1 MNRRAFLK
9 NGLALAGLVG
19 AAGRTDAAAAEA
31 AELEAIWD
39 SIAPDR
45 LSWPLISRPRRTV
58 SPARIARIE
67 LFPVL
72 YPVAGY
78 FKFFAGPGG
87 RTGRPAVIIKATADD
102 GVIGWGQSVPLSTW
116 SDETW
121 EGAVS
126 ALREYFIPALI
137 GLDAD
142 GFAAAHAALDKAV
155 AGGFSTGM
163 PIARAGLDIAL
174 HDLAGKRRGVSL
186 ARMWGLP
193 EGGRLTLSWTVNV
206 KALADAE
213 AVIDEGRRRGYAQ
226 FNIKIGPDP
235 EFDVEL
241 ARLVRRAAPQGFLW
255 ADANGGYD
263 PETALRAA
271 PRLARAG
278 VDVLE
283 SPLKPNRIAGYRALK
298 KQGAL
303 PILMDEGVV
312 SPADLEEFIRL
323 EMLDGVAAKP
333 ARCGGLVSNKRQ
345 IEICR
350 ERGLMWLGSGL
361 TDPDISLAASLA
373 LYGAFG
379 LRKPAALN
387 GPQFLAADVLKTP
400 LRIENGTAAVPT
412 GPGLGIEVD
421 EDKVVDLMRRSGGD
435 QLGGHHT

>member
-1 MNRRAFLK
+1 MDRRKFLK
-9 NGLALAGLVG
+9 TAL
-19 AAGRTDAAAAEA
+19 AAAAADEA
-31 AELEAIWD
+31 WA
-39 SIAPDR
+39 SIPSSR
-45 LSWPLISRPRRTV
+45 LTWPLVGRPLIVPPPT
-58 SPARIARIE
+58 RIARID

-72 YPVAGY
+72 YPVSGY

-87 RTGRPAVIIKATADD
+87 RTGRPAVIIKITADD
-102 GVIGWGQSVPLSTW
+102 GTVGWGQSVPLSTW

-121 EGAVS
+121 EGSVA
-126 ALREYFIPALI
+126 ALRVYFAPTLI
-137 GLDAD
+137 GLDPENLE
-142 GFAAAHAALDKAV
+142 AAQAALDKSV
-155 AGGFSTGM
+155 AGGFSTGL
-163 PIARAGLDIAL
+163 PITRAGLDLAL
-174 HDLAGKRRGVSL
+174 HDLAGKRRGISL
-186 ARMWGLP
+186 ARLWGKP

-206 KALADAE
+206 RTLGEADA
-213 AVIDEGRRRGYAQ
+213 VIEEGRRRGYAH

-235 EFDVEL
+235 DFDIAL
-241 ARLVRRAAPQGFLW
+241 AKAVRKAAPQAFLW

-263 PETALRAA
+263 QETALLAA
-271 PRLARAG
+271 PRLADAG

-283 SPLKPNRIAGYRALK
+283 SPLRPNRISGYQALK

-323 EMLDGVAAKP
+323 GMLDGISAKP
-333 ARCGGLVSNKRQ
+333 ARCGGLRSNKHQ

-379 LRKPAALN
+379 LAKPAALN

-400 LRIENGTAAVPT
+400 LRIEGGIAQVPT
-412 GPGLGIEVD
+412 GPGLGIDVD
-421 EDKVVDLMRRSGGD
+421 EAKVVDLMKRSGGGKL
-435 QLGGHHT
+435 LG

>member
-1 MNRRAFLK
+1 MDRRAFLK
-9 NGLALAGLVG
+9 TGLAALASAETALTASAADEAWAAIPPRRPTGPLVG
-19 AAGRTDAAAAEA
+19 
-31 AELEAIWD
+31 
-39 SIAPDR
+39 
-45 LSWPLISRPRRTV
+45 RPRTT
-58 SPARIARIE
+58 ARISKID

-87 RTGRPAVIIKATADD
+87 RTGRPAVIIKMTADD
-102 GVIGWGQSVPLSTW
+102 GTIGWGQSVPLSTW

-126 ALREYFIPALI
+126 ALLAYFGPALI
-137 GLDAD
+137 GLDPEDPA
-142 GFAAAHAALDKAV
+142 GAQAALDKAV
-155 AGGFSTGM
+155 AGGFSTGL
-163 PIARAGLDIAL
+163 PITRAGLDLAL
-174 HDLAGKRRGVSL
+174 HDLIGKRRGISL
-186 ARMWGLP
+186 ARLWGLP

-213 AVIDEGRRRGYAQ
+213 AVIEDGKTRGYAH

-235 EFDVEL
+235 DFDIAL
-241 ARLVRRAAPQGFLW
+241 ARTVRKASPQGFLW

-263 PETALRAA
+263 PETALKAA
-271 PRLARAG
+271 PRLADAG
-278 VDVLE
+278 VAVLE
-283 SPLKPNRIAGYRALK
+283 SPLKPNRIAGYQALK

-323 EMLDGVAAKP
+323 GMLDGIAAKP
-333 ARCGGLVSNKRQ
+333 ARCGGLRSNKRQ

-350 ERGLMWLGSGL
+350 ERGLLWLGSGL

-379 LRKPAALN
+379 LDKPAALN
-387 GPQFLAADVLKTP
+387 GPQFLAAEVLKTP
-400 LRIENGTAAVPT
+400 LRIENGIAHVPI

-421 EDKVVDLMRRSGGD
+421 EEKVVDLMKRSGGD
-435 QLGGHHT
+435 KLLK

>member
-1 MNRRAFLK
+1 MERRKFLETS
-9 NGLALAGLVG
+9 LALAGLAG
-19 AAGRTDAAAAEA
+19 AATR
-31 AELEAIWD
+31 LET
-39 SIAPDR
+39 APQAMAPVLA
-45 LSWPLISRPRRTV
+45 LSPS
-58 SPARIARIE
+58 RIARID

-78 FKFFAGPGG
+78 FKFFIGPGG
-87 RTGRPAVIIKATADD
+87 RNGRPAVIIKVTADD
-102 GVIGWGQSVPLSTW
+102 GTVGWGQSVPLSTW

-126 ALREYFIPALI
+126 ALRVYFVPALI

-142 GFAAAHAALDKAV
+142 NIAAAHAALDKAV
-155 AGGFSTGM
+155 AGGFSTGL
-163 PIARAGLDIAL
+163 PITRAGLDIAL
-174 HDLAGKRRGVSL
+174 HDLAARRRGISL
-186 ARMWGLP
+186 ARLWGLP

-206 KALADAE
+206 RALGEAE
-213 AVIDEGRRRGYAQ
+213 AIMEEGRKRGYVH
-226 FNIKIGPDP
+226 FNIKVGPDP
-235 EFDVEL
+235 GFDVGL
-241 ARLVRRAAPQGFLW
+241 ARIVRQAAPKGFLW

-263 PETALRAA
+263 PETALAAA
-271 PRLARAG
+271 PKLADAG

-283 SPLKPNRIAGYRALK
+283 SPLRPNRISGYQALK

-312 SPADLEEFIRL
+312 SPADLEEFIGL
-323 EMLDGVAAKP
+323 GMLDGISAKP
-333 ARCGGLVSNKRQ
+333 ARCGGLRSNKRQ

-379 LRKPAALN
+379 LAKPAALN

-400 LRIENGTAAVPT
+400 LRIENGVAHVPA

-421 EDKVVDLMRRSGGD
+421 EAKVIDLMKQTGGD
-435 QLGGHHT
+435 KL